1 MGPLIERL
9 ENMLA
14 SGNDNLLLR
23 YSLGKAYAEQEAYD
37 QAIAHLE
44 QAVKFDPSHSS
55 SWFWLGR
62 IHYEHGKLDAAEE
75 KLNKAVEVATE
86 KGDIQTV
93 KMAQVFLRRVA
104 KARGS

>member
-44 QAVKFDPSHSS
+44 QAVKFDP
-55 SWFWLGR
+55 LP
-62 IHYEHGKLDAAEE
+62 KCAESF
-75 KLNKAVEVATE
+75 V
-86 KGDIQTV
+86 G
-93 KMAQVFLRRVA
+93 
-104 KARGS
+104 

>member
-37 QAIAHLE
+37 QARVI
-44 QAVKFDPSHSS
+44 VKSGVWASS
-55 SWFWLGR
+55 SFP
-62 IHYEHGKLDAAEE
+62 
-75 KLNKAVEVATE
+75 V
-86 KGDIQTV
+86 
-93 KMAQVFLRRVA
+93 
-104 KARGS
+104 